1 MNKENS
7 KLIEKTISSLDWDSI
22 CESGK
27 IFKFGVGEGVVAIP
41 GMKKKNYTEEISK
54 NEYKA
59 ELKTLL
65 KYIIENDISEFI
77 YGPWIIFWFN
87 SEWDKWDL
95 EIEDYE
101 EDEYD
106 ESEEEIQ
113 IVSSIEVI
121 YSPQR
126 ICLANV
132 SGKVDKSNYKIE
144 ESDVNRLEGMLKKA
158 IDSENYELASKIRD
172 VIKIH
177 NAESKG
183 KKDI

>member
-22 CESGK
+22 CSSGK
-27 IFKFGVGEGVVAIP
+27 IFKFGVGEGVTAIP
-41 GMKKKNYTEEISK
+41 GMKKKNFSEEITK

-65 KYIIENDISEFI
+65 KYVVENDISELT
-77 YGPWIIFWFN
+77 YGPWVIFWFN
-87 SEWDKWDL
+87 SEWDLD
-95 EIEDYE
+95 IE
-101 EDEYD
+101 EDEED
-106 ESEEEIQ
+106 EIESQ
-113 IVSSIEVI
+113 LGSSVEVI

-132 SGKVDKSNYKIE
+132 MGKLDYKIE
-144 ESDVNRLEGMLKKA
+144 ESDFDRLENMLKKA

-177 NAESKG
+177 NTEQKE

>member
-22 CESGK
+22 CSSGK
-27 IFKFGVGEGVVAIP
+27 IFKFGVGEGVTAIP
-41 GMKKKNYTEEISK
+41 GMKKKNFSEEITK

-65 KYIIENDISEFI
+65 KYVVENDISELT
-77 YGPWIIFWFN
+77 YGPWVIFWFN
-87 SEWDKWDL
+87 SEWDLD
-95 EIEDYE
+95 IE
-101 EDEYD
+101 EDEED
-106 ESEEEIQ
+106 EIESQ
-113 IVSSIEVI
+113 LGSSVEVI

-132 SGKVDKSNYKIE
+132 MGKLDYKIE
-144 ESDVNRLEGMLKKA
+144 ESDFDRLENMLKKA
-158 IDSENYELASKIRD
+158 IDSEQYELASKLRD

-177 NAESKG
+177 NSEIRER
-183 KKDI
+183 KDI